1 MERLLRINETAEA
14 LGVGRSKVYE
24 WIAGNELR
32 AVEIGLRGK
41 RVPSSE
47 IDRFIRERM
56 SRSVEAA

>member
-14 LGVGRSKVYE
+14 LGVGRSKIYE
-24 WIAGNELR
+24 WISAGHLR

-47 IDRFIRERM
+47 IDRFIEERLT
-56 SRSVEAA
+56 RIAP

>member
-1 MERLLRINETAEA
+1 MERLLRINETAEV

-47 IDRFIRERM
+47 IDRFIRDRM
-56 SRSVEAA
+56 TQTADAA